1 VEGPHDDTM
10 LLKNAVG
17 KRNENVEIRKVNK
30 HRAYSFE

>member
-1 VEGPHDDTM
+1 VGPHDDSI
-10 LLKNAVG
+10 KKYAVG

>member
-1 VEGPHDDTM
+1 M
-10 LLKNAVG
+10 IIIKYAVG

>member
-1 VEGPHDDTM
+1 MTIAM